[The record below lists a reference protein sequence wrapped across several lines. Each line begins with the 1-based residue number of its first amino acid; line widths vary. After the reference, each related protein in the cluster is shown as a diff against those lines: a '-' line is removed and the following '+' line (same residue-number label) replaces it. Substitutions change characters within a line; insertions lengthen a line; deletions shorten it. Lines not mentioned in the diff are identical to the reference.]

1 MNQPTTKL
9 TDKYESALI
18 FANRLHQKQ
27 IRRINRTPYFAHLL
41 SVSALVLED
50 GGTEEEA
57 IAALLHDAIEDQGG
71 KKTGDIIRDK
81 FGNEIADIV
90 EGCTEESILPKP
102 SWRERKQKYIDNLR
116 HSSPEI
122 CRVALADKLHN
133 TISNIEEY
141 YQHGIDIW
149 QNFGEGKKGLVWF
162 YSSVIEAVRDTKY
175 SGLLMDKLARAVSQ
189 LEQLPE

>member
-1 MNQPTTKL
+1 MIIQTAKL
-9 TDKYESALI
+9 TENYEFALI
-18 FANRLHQKQ
+18 FAKRLHQKQ
-27 IRRINRTPYFAHLL
+27 IRKINHTPYFAHLL

-50 GGTEEEA
+50 GGSEEEA

-71 KKTGDIIRDK
+71 KKTGDLIRDK
-81 FGNEIADIV
+81 FGNKIAAIV
-90 EGCTEESILPKP
+90 EGCTEECSSHKL
-102 SWRERKQKYIDNLR
+102 SWKERKQKYIDNLR
-116 HSSPEI
+116 RASPEV

-141 YQHGIDIW
+141 YQHGVGIW

-162 YSSVIEAVRDTKY
+162 YSSVIKAVKDTKY
-175 SGLLMDKLARAVSQ
+175 SGLLIDKLTRAVWQ